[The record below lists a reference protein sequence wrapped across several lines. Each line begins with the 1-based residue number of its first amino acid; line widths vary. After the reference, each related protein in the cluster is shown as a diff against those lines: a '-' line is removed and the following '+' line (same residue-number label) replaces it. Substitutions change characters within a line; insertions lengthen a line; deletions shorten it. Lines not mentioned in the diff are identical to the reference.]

1 MPDNLICE
9 QIFFQVPYFLDEETG
24 WGLEVDELKK
34 QLEEARSKGI
44 TVRALVVINPGNPTG
59 QVIICLFV
67 TCKNDRSCMVLIRK
81 NIPHKAS
88 QITILTCCNIM
99 RDKKITYKTNNGILF
114 HFLQE
119 L

>member
-1 MPDNLICE
+1 MICMSDNLICE
-9 QIFFQVPYFLDEETG
+9 QIFFQVPYFLDEEAG

-67 TCKNDRSCMVLIRK
+67 TCKNDRSCMVLIRE
-81 NIPHKAS
+81 NIPHKALR
-88 QITILTCCNIM
+88 IKILTSCNIM
-99 RDKKITYKTNNGILF
+99 RGVEIKKNYL
-114 HFLQE
+114 
-119 L
+119 